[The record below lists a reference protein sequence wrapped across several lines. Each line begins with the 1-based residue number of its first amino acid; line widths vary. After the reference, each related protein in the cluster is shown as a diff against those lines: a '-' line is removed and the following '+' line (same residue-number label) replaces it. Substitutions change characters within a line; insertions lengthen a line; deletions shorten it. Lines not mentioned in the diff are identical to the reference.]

1 MKHFNEYSAVS
12 FAEPYV
18 KKTAD
23 FLGDAKE
30 RAKFKY
36 CQEKKKTEHYQQCVC
51 ISGVCPFVYSG
62 GSYDG
67 FLF

>member
-36 CQEKKKTEHYQQCVC
+36 CQEKKKIEHHQ
-51 ISGVCPFVYSG
+51 
-62 GSYDG
+62 
-67 FLF
+67 